1 MAPKIAFPAAFG
13 ILIGTC
19 LFKILIPDEEL
30 LILKGELLIPK
41 GELQLY
47 RNHYLY
53 AEVAAHIVN
62 ASSACNLVYVKILQA
77 AQVVLVSTVGK
88 VLARKIER
96 EKALAVELHVGSC
109 VNIQ

>member
-1 MAPKIAFPAAFG
+1 MPIVVPKVIFPATFG
-13 ILIGTC
+13 TLIGTC
-19 LFKILIPDEEL
+19 LFRIQISDAEL
-30 LILKGELLIPK
+30 LILK

-47 RNHYLY
+47 RNHNFY
-53 AEVAAHIVN
+53 AEVATHIVN
-62 ASSACNLVYVKILQA
+62 ASSACNLVYVKILQT

-96 EKALAVELHVGSC
+96 EKAFAVELHVGSC

>member
-1 MAPKIAFPAAFG
+1 MPIVVSKVIFSATFG
-13 ILIGTC
+13 TLIGTC
-19 LFKILIPDEEL
+19 LFRILIPDEEL
-30 LILKGELLIPK
+30 LILKGEL
-41 GELQLY
+41 QLY
-47 RNHYLY
+47 RNHYFY

-62 ASSACNLVYVKILQA
+62 ASSARHLVYVKILQA

>member
-1 MAPKIAFPAAFG
+1 MPIMAPKVAFPAAFG

-19 LFKILIPDEEL
+19 LFRIQISDAEL
-30 LILKGELLIPK
+30 LILK

-47 RNHYLY
+47 RNHNFY
-53 AEVAAHIVN
+53 AEVATHIVN
-62 ASSACNLVYVKILQA
+62 ASSARHLVYVKILQA

>member
-1 MAPKIAFPAAFG
+1 MAPKVAFPAAFG

-30 LILKGELLIPK
+30 LILKGEL
-41 GELQLY
+41 QLY

-53 AEVAAHIVN
+53 TEVAAHIVN
-62 ASSACNLVYVKILQA
+62 ASSACNLGYVKILQA
-77 AQVVLVSTVGK
+77 AQGVLVSTVGK

-96 EKALAVELHVGSC
+96 EKTLAMELHVGTGIH
-109 VNIQ
+109 V